1 MGRGGD
7 TRGDG
12 RGVAGEGLRPFP
24 CVERRGDAV
33 ETLKKFQAFMQ
44 ESWHEVRHKVTWP
57 TSREVW
63 GTTGV
68 VVATTLAFAVYLGA
82 VDYIMLVVMKTVFA
96 RFQ

>member
-1 MGRGGD
+1 M
-7 TRGDG
+7 
-12 RGVAGEGLRPFP
+12 
-24 CVERRGDAV
+24 
-33 ETLKKFQAFMQ
+33 ETLKKFRAFLQ

-63 GTTGV
+63 GTTSV

-82 VDYIMLVVMKTVFA
+82 VDSVMLFVMRKVFA